1 MAQINIPTERYPSN
15 SHKAKE
21 QKEMAARGDPKPS
34 RIVNTVGDSKPTMKK
49 RKLSARMK
57 GLVNES
63 KIKEVST
70 KAVDEVFIPQFM
82 TSLYDFGCRILSA
95 LIFKDQN
102 PRRPA
107 DPFASR
113 YMGGPGYY
121 NYNQMYNPLA
131 QQQTIKPT
139 VQAKTTNDMFHVS
152 DLIFPA
158 FNEADYV
165 LKDMQNVIQTYGH
178 VTVDYVLSLV
188 GRSRDIPVTAHDFGW
203 VNLDQAYINTLA
215 EGYHL
220 VLPQAVNIK

>member
-1 MAQINIPTERYPSN
+1 
-15 SHKAKE
+15 
-21 QKEMAARGDPKPS
+21 
-34 RIVNTVGDSKPTMKK
+34 
-49 RKLSARMK
+49 
-57 GLVNES
+57 
-63 KIKEVST
+63 
-70 KAVDEVFIPQFM
+70 
-82 TSLYDFGCRILSA
+82 
-95 LIFKDQN
+95 
-102 PRRPA
+102 
-107 DPFASR
+107 
-113 YMGGPGYY
+113 
-121 NYNQMYNPLA
+121 
-131 QQQTIKPT
+131 
-139 VQAKTTNDMFHVS
+139 MFHVS